1 MSDTLLLN
9 ADGAPLS
16 VTPLSTLAW
25 QESIK
30 LMWLDKINVLQWH
43 EDWEVHS
50 PNHTLKVP
58 SVIAIREYISHEN
71 GGINF
76 TRTNVFIRD
85 KYTCQYCLGVFNTKD
100 LTLDHV
106 LPKSKGGKTNWENIV
121 CACKKC
127 NHTKSNRMDIK
138 PIRMPQKPN
147 FYQLYGNKN
156 FIINIRHESWLDY
169 LDWPDEYVRMVA

>member
-16 VTPLSTLAW
+16 ITPLSTLTW

-30 LMWLDKINVLQWH
+30 LIWLDKINVLEWH
-43 EDWEVHS
+43 DGWEVHS

-58 SVIAIREYISHEN
+58 SVIAIREYIPQS

-76 TRTNVFIRD
+76 SRTNVFIRD
-85 KYTCQYCLGVFNTKD
+85 KYTCQYCLNCFNPKD

-106 LPKSKGGKTNWENIV
+106 IPKSKGGKTNWENIV
-121 CACKKC
+121 SACKKC
-127 NHTKSNRMDIK
+127 NHAKGSRQDIL
-138 PIRMPQKPN
+138 PIHMPKKPN

-156 FIINIRHESWLDY
+156 FTISIKHQVCLHY
-169 LDWPDEYVRMVA
+169 LKWPDEYVRLVA

>member
-16 VTPLSTLAW
+16 VTPLSTLTW

-30 LMWLDKINVLQWH
+30 LIWLDKVNILEWH

-58 SVIAIREYISHEN
+58 SVIAVRGYVTNSN
-71 GGINF
+71 TVNF
-76 TRTNVFIRD
+76 TRSNIFIRD
-85 KYTCQYCLGVFNTKD
+85 AYTCQYCLDVFSPKD

-106 LPKSKGGKTNWENIV
+106 KPKSKGGKTNWQNIV
-121 CACKKC
+121 SACKKC
-127 NHTKSNRMDIK
+127 NHAKGNRSDIK
-138 PIRMPQKPN
+138 PAKEPIQPN
-147 FYQLYGNKN
+147 FYQIYGNKN
-156 FIINIRHESWLDY
+156 FTLNIRHESWLNY
-169 LDWPDEYVRMVA
+169 LNWPEEYIRLVA

>member
-16 VTPLSTLAW
+16 VTPLSTLTW

-30 LMWLDKINVLQWH
+30 LIWLDKVNILEWH

-58 SVIAIREYISHEN
+58 SVIAVRGYVTNSN
-71 GGINF
+71 TVNF
-76 TRTNVFIRD
+76 TRSNIFIRD
-85 KYTCQYCLGVFNTKD
+85 AYTCQYCLDVFSPKD

-106 LPKSKGGKTNWENIV
+106 KPKSKGGKTNWQNIV
-121 CACKKC
+121 SSCKKC
-127 NHTKSNRMDIK
+127 NHAKGNRTDIK
-138 PIRMPQKPN
+138 PVKEPIQPN
-147 FYQLYGNKN
+147 FYQIYGNKN
-156 FIINIRHESWLDY
+156 FTLNIRHESWLNY
-169 LDWPDEYVRMVA
+169 LNWPEEYIRLVA